1 MTTELQKKTGQA
13 IVNVFETGHAL
24 GDYGNV
30 TLMHG
35 DSGHLTYGRS
45 QTTLASGNL
54 FTLITR
60 YVSAPDAHFAN
71 QLKPYLPGL
80 KQIDLSLDQDS
91 AFRDLLKQAGSDPVM
106 HAVQDKFFDDV
117 YWNPAADRATQLK
130 ITSALGCCVVYDSTV
145 HGSWRL
151 IRDRTIADC
160 GTPEGKEN
168 AWIQRYIAIR
178 RNWLA
183 NNPNTLLQRTVYRM
197 NELERLA
204 TADNW
209 ALALPIVVRG
219 VTIDESVLAGAPIR
233 VSGADH
239 GGADADAPKS
249 DDAGRRCAQH
259 AAGAEESGRDGR
271 SRRGVRARHGRRRA
285 QLPAEARTHRGRY
298 RRLRDTR
305 GARDIEQ
312 NHQR

>member
-204 TADNW
+204 TAGNW

-233 VSGADH
+233 VSAQITEERMLMLRNPMMQGDDVRSMQQALKNQGETVEVDGVFGQGTDAAVRNFQQKRGLTAD
-239 GGADADAPKS
+239 GIVGSAT
-249 DDAGRRCAQH
+249 R
-259 AAGAEESGRDGR
+259 AALG
-271 SRRGVRARHGRRRA
+271 
-285 QLPAEARTHRGRY
+285 
-298 RRLRDTR
+298 
-305 GARDIEQ
+305 I
-312 NHQR
+312 

>member
-233 VSGADH
+233 VSAQITEERMLMLRNPMMQGDDVRSMQQALKNQGETVEVDGVFGQGTDAAVRNFQQKRGLTAD
-239 GGADADAPKS
+239 GIVGSAT
-249 DDAGRRCAQH
+249 R
-259 AAGAEESGRDGR
+259 AALG
-271 SRRGVRARHGRRRA
+271 
-285 QLPAEARTHRGRY
+285 
-298 RRLRDTR
+298 
-305 GARDIEQ
+305 I
-312 NHQR
+312 